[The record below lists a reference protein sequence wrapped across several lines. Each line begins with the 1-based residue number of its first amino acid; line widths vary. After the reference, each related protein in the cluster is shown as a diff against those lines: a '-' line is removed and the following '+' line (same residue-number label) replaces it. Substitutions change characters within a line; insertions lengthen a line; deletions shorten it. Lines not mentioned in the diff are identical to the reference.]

1 MPFEKLQLFCSW
13 RISWNH
19 SILWNLLSY
28 DSFFS
33 LFWKKFVK
41 SKQEEVYS
49 HAPHLVLHNFSHF
62 LRNIACKKFAKTV
75 KKNPLICPKFDLK
88 SWPIL
93 HSSNLI
99 WGWNWKAI
107 ITMLIEILTPIVTTY
122 MYVHT
127 MDCNLFFRENNFSFR
142 IIHVLQLL
150 LRENNWSTEKKFRE
164 IGEIDLLKK

>member
-75 KKNPLICPKFDLK
+75 KKKPLNLPQIWPQKLAHFTLKQPNMRVKLK
-88 SWPIL
+88 S
-93 HSSNLI
+93 NNYNAN
-99 WGWNWKAI
+99 WNPD
-107 ITMLIEILTPIVTTY
+107 TNSY
-122 MYVHT
+122 Y
-127 MDCNLFFRENNFSFR
+127 
-142 IIHVLQLL
+142 IHVCTYNGL
-150 LRENNWSTEKKFRE
+150 
-164 IGEIDLLKK
+164 